1 MSPSPLMVELRNNPD
16 MMKLFTKNNW
26 VRICHHCGEFVGN
39 TALWI
44 EHCLKSRRHIKNV
57 SVKKRYSMEPIVEVS
72 SDSQIVDEIGTDEVD
87 VIVPDWLYMSE
98 EESRWDE
105 VD

>member
-1 MSPSPLMVELRNNPD
+1 
-16 MMKLFTKNNW
+16 
-26 VRICHHCGEFVGN
+26 
-39 TALWI
+39 
-44 EHCLKSRRHIKNV
+44 
-57 SVKKRYSMEPIVEVS
+57 MEPIVEVS

>member
-1 MSPSPLMVELRNNPD
+1 
-16 MMKLFTKNNW
+16 MMKLFTKRNW
-26 VRICHHCGEFVGN
+26 IRICHTCGEYVGN

-44 EHCLKSRRHIKNV
+44 EHCLKSRRHIKIV
-57 SVKKRYSMEPIVEVS
+57 SVKNKRSSMEAIVEVS
-72 SDSQIVDEIGTDEVD
+72 SDSQIVDEIGTDEVDED